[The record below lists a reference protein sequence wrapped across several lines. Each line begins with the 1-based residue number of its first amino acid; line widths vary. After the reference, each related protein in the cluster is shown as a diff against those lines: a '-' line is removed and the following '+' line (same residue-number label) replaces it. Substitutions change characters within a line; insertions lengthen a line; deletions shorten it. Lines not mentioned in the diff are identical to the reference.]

1 MTKAK
6 KPSTNRSLG
15 WLPEQPEA
23 PLNPRLM
30 MEQVM
35 RGIQKTL
42 QTQDFKGIDEAN
54 AYLAT
59 LSGKGL
65 KDALRNV
72 RPLSPQE
79 EAQDIADRATQAR
92 TAKQAIALARQA
104 LAKDP
109 DCVAALIVL
118 ADAGSKSDKDYIA
131 RLEKAVAAG
140 ERSLGAGYF
149 EENKGHFWGLLETRP
164 YMRARETLA
173 GFLLGIGRLPEAISH
188 FEGILVLNPNDNQ
201 GVRDRLLNCY
211 LATADL
217 EKAQRLLRQYRDEYS
232 AVFNWGRTMERFLAG
247 DMKGAERALRLAQK
261 QNRFVAFYFTGEKT
275 IPRDSPPY
283 YSPGSEEEAQL
294 CLETLAETLIA
305 HEHLVGWLMAKLMAE
320 DLSPMKRPPLRM
332 VRRGRPPL

>member
-1 MTKAK
+1 MRKTKKTSTKA
-6 KPSTNRSLG
+6 SLG
-15 WLPEQPEA
+15 WLPDQPAA

-42 QTQDFKGIDEAN
+42 QTQDFKDIDEAD

-59 LSGKGL
+59 LSGKDF
-65 KDALRNV
+65 KDAMRHA
-72 RPLSPQE
+72 RPLSAQE
-79 EAQDIADRATQAR
+79 EAQEIVDRALQAP
-92 TAKQAIALARQA
+92 TAKQAIALAKQA

-109 DCVAALIVL
+109 DCVDALVVL
-118 ADAGSKSDKDYIA
+118 ADAGSKSDKEYIA

-173 GFLLGIGRLPEAISH
+173 GFLLGAGRMPEAISQ
-188 FEGILVLNPNDNQ
+188 FEGILALNPNDNQ

-211 LATADL
+211 LAIDNL
-217 EKAQRLLRQYRDEYS
+217 EAAQRLLRQYHEERS

-247 DMKGAERALRLAQK
+247 DMKGAERALQLAQK
-261 QNRFVAFYFTGEKT
+261 QNRFVSLYLTGKKT
-275 IPRDSPPY
+275 TPRESPPY
-283 YSPGSEEEAQL
+283 YSPGSEEEAQF

-305 HEHLVGWLMAKLMAE
+305 HKRLVMWLIEKLMAK
-320 DLSPMKRPPLRM
+320 DLSQMKGPLPRM
-332 VRRGRPPL
+332 ARRGNRSS